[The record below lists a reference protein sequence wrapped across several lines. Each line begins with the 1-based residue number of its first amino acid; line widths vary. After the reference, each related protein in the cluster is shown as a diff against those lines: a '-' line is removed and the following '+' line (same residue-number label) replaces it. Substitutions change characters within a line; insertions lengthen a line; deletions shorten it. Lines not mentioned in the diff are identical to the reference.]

1 MPRKRKQEDDMQKRQ
16 NSTAALRLRSFV
28 ERIERVQAEMD
39 ELRDDIK
46 AIRAEAKAEGYDVK
60 TIARILK
67 LRKMSAEDRQ
77 EQEALLDLYKAAL
90 GMLDGTPLGRAA
102 RDRFRRG
109 GDDPDADK
117 GAGGGDAG
125 DSGADADADNA
136 DSGAE
141 DAEDAPD
148 AAEGDAAGGFPP
160 EEIEKARAAGAE
172 AARAGVRIL
181 QNPFVADDPR
191 RAAWDEGWCQETGS
205 DGMDLPEAWRPK
217 PKKKPADEEG
227 GGA

>member
-1 MPRKRKQEDDMQKRQ
+1 MSRKRKQEREMEKRQ

-28 ERIERVQAEMD
+28 ERIERVQAEID

-46 AIRAEAKAEGYDVK
+46 AIKAEAKSEGYDVK
-60 TIARILK
+60 TIGRLLK
-67 LRKMSAEDRQ
+67 LRQLSVEERQ

-109 GDDPDADK
+109 GDDPGTEGQDADAGGED
-117 GAGGGDAG
+117 GADGAGDGGGDDG
-125 DSGADADADNA
+125 EEDSG
-136 DSGAE
+136 GA
-141 DAEDAPD
+141 P
-148 AAEGDAAGGFPP
+148 GGFPA
-160 EEIEKARAAGAE
+160 EEIDAARAAGAE

-181 QNPFVADDPR
+181 QNPYVADDPR

-217 PKKKPADEEG
+217 PKKKQAGDEG